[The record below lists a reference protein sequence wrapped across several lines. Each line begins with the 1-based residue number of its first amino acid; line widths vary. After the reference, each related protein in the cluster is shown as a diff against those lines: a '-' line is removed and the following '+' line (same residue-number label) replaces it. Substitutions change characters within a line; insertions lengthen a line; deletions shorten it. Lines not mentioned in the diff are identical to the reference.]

1 MGYNNS
7 EPIKIGNPRGKFMLA
22 YHRQCMTTC
31 IKTMWEDSLMAE
43 HREEIEPMLGRLAA
57 TGDLY
62 EAIED
67 ANEYF
72 GDGIW
77 DDPRHAKECQSHC
90 EGWMTEYHA
99 LWEKLN
105 SEELKALRTILDSE
119 NAKSAGDPPTRTSTE
134 ANQ

>member
-1 MGYNNS
+1 MS
-7 EPIKIGNPRGKFMLA
+7 IAEAQPIKVGNPRRNLMLA

-43 HREEIEPMLGRLAA
+43 HREKIEPMLGRLAA

-72 GDGIW
+72 CDGIW
-77 DDPRHAKECQSHC
+77 DSVCYAKECLEHC
-90 EGWMTEYHA
+90 KGWMTEYHA

-105 SEELKALRTILDSE
+105 REELKALRTILDSN
-119 NAKSAGDPPTRTSTE
+119 NAQGEAQPPATKL
-134 ANQ
+134 

>member
-1 MGYNNS
+1 MTAAGAQT
-7 EPIKIGNPRGKFMLA
+7 IKVGNPRENLILA

-31 IKTMWEDSLMAE
+31 IKTMWEDPLMAE

-62 EAIED
+62 EATED

-105 SEELKALRTILDSE
+105 REELKALRTILDSE
-119 NAKSAGDPPTRTSTE
+119 NVKHIHPEPASQDHE
-134 ANQ
+134 